1 MAYDPNNIFAR
12 IIRGE
17 IPCHK
22 VFEDAHSIAFMDLM
36 PQSEGHTLV
45 LPKAPGENLLE
56 VPPEALAHTIQTVQ
70 RVAAAVKQ
78 AFEPDGLF
86 IAQFNG
92 PAAGQTVFHLHF
104 HIIPRWEGQP
114 LRSHGRG
121 VEKAEVLAA
130 QAERVRAALR

>member
-22 VFEDAHSIAFMDLM
+22 VFEDAHSLAFMDLM

-45 LPKAPGENLLE
+45 LPKAPGENILE

-70 RVAAAVKQ
+70 RVAAAVKL

-114 LRSHGRG
+114 LKLHGRG
-121 VEKAEVLAA
+121 VEKTEVLAA
-130 QAERVRAALR
+130 HAERVRGALG

>member
-45 LPKAPGENLLE
+45 LPKAPGESILE

-70 RVAAAVKQ
+70 RVAAAVKR

-114 LRSHGRG
+114 LKLHGRG
-121 VEKAEVLAA
+121 VEKTEVLAA
-130 QAERVRAALR
+130 HAERVRAALG

>member
-22 VFEDAHSIAFMDLM
+22 VFEDEHSIAFMDLM

-45 LPKAPGENLLE
+45 LPKAPGENLLDI
-56 VPPEALAHTIQTVQ
+56 PPAALAHTIQTVQ
-70 RVAAAVKQ
+70 RVARAVRQ
-78 AFEPDGLF
+78 AFEPEGLF

-104 HIIPRWEGQP
+104 HIIPRWDGQS
-114 LRSHGRG
+114 LHGHGRS
-121 VEKAEVLAA
+121 VEKPEVLAEHA
-130 QAERVRAALR
+130 ARVRAALG

>member
-1 MAYDPNNIFAR
+1 MAYDSSNIFAR

-22 VFEDAHSIAFMDLM
+22 VYEDEHSLSFMDLM
-36 PQSEGHTLV
+36 PQAEGHTLV
-45 LPKAPGENLLE
+45 LPKAPGENLLDI
-56 VPPEALAHTIQTVQ
+56 PAEALAHTIGVVQ
-70 RVAAAVKQ
+70 RVARAVQQ
-78 AFEPDGLF
+78 AFTPDGLF

-104 HIIPRWEGQP
+104 HIIPRWHDRALQG
-114 LRSHGRG
+114 HGRS

-130 QAERVRAALR
+130 HAARVRAALG